1 MAVKSHFT
9 DFEFSLN
16 SIVSASAYFGS
27 TCEAELVQSRVR
39 LPRKKLLATT
49 THYFGTGAA
58 GGSSFDISTTQR
70 HCPSASKRQ
79 IDIPLR

>member
-9 DFEFSLN
+9 DFEFSVN
-16 SIVSASAYFGS
+16 SIASASAYFGS
-27 TCEAELVQSRVR
+27 TCEAGLAQSRVR
-39 LPRKKLLATT
+39 LPQKKLLATT
-49 THYFGTGAA
+49 RPYFATGAA
-58 GGSSFDISTTQR
+58 GGSSFDMSTMQR